1 MLTGYLNIIMVI
13 IYTTWI
19 TQLRDGNNVDWFADT
34 VTRDFADG
42 VFVMV

>member
-1 MLTGYLNIIMVI
+1 MGYLNIIMVI

-19 TQLRDGNNVDWFADT
+19 TQLRDGDNVDWTADT
-34 VTRDFADG
+34 VAGDFADR